1 MKKNELTAK
10 ELEAQIK
17 QKIEVENK
25 DELNALKAKQQ
36 AELKALKAELAKKK
50 RQELAKT
57 IDEVG
62 KHFIRKFD
70 VEGHHNS
77 DMTADDYKKE
87 IDAMFAFYQS
97 HSKGQQEF

>member
-10 ELEAQIK
+10 ELEALIK
-17 QKIEVENK
+17 QKVEVENK

-36 AELKALKAELAKKK
+36 AELKSMKAELAKKK

-62 KHFIRKFD
+62 KHFISKFD
-70 VEGHHNS
+70 VKGHHHPT
-77 DMTADDYKKE
+77 MTADDYKKE
-87 IDAMFAFYQS
+87 IDAMFAFYQA
-97 HSKGQQEF
+97 HSKGQQDF

>member
-10 ELEAQIK
+10 ELEALIK
-17 QKIEVENK
+17 QKVEVEYK
-25 DELNALKAKQQ
+25 DKMKALKAEQQ
-36 AELKALKAELAKKK
+36 AELKTMKAELAKKK

-62 KHFIRKFD
+62 KHFMSKFD
-70 VEGHHNS
+70 VKGHHNQK
-77 DMTADDYKKE
+77 MTADDYKKE